1 MSNINKDICNQQQD
15 DLAFAKR
22 MIQNSFYGDYCLEK
36 CYCNLIKN
44 TKNKMTIN
52 ELVQTLENMLDI
64 PEGKH
69 LFAVCENNE
78 SDEIK
83 GFIVAE
89 CVEGERFPKG
99 DISDYPLLSSADL
112 IKKYR
117 K

>member
-1 MSNINKDICNQQQD
+1 MSNLNKDIYDQQQH

-22 MIQNSFYGDYCLEK
+22 MIQNSFYGDYCPEK

-89 CVEGERFPKG
+89 CVEDARFPKG

-112 IKKYR
+112 IEKYR

>member
-1 MSNINKDICNQQQD
+1 M
-15 DLAFAKR
+15 KR
-22 MIQNSFYGDYCLEK
+22 ISGNPFFWLFLT
-36 CYCNLIKN
+36 NLNNKN

-89 CVEGERFPKG
+89 CVEGARFPKG

-112 IKKYR
+112 IEKYR